1 MKISVLAA
9 AEFEAEPIAKAF
21 NLNGPVSYHYT
32 KVWKGS
38 DFLLVQT
45 NIGKVHA
52 AAVTQLVIDTEHPD
66 LIINVGISG
75 GFAKEVVLG
84 DVVMPTEVIQY
95 DSDQT
100 KLGYPLGRIHK
111 IEKAQIPLL
120 TIRGKGFWKKGL
132 CITADKILSD
142 NNEGSLL
149 YKKFHPAVV
158 DMELGAIAQVCYM
171 NKVKLVALK
180 SPVDI
185 VEREEVASFT
195 RRIDRSMSRLNE
207 ALSMV
212 LLLLS
217 KDVLWNLEK

>member
-1 MKISVLAA
+1 MKIVVLAA
-9 AEFEAEPIAKAF
+9 VEFETEPIAKAF
-21 NLNGPVSYHYT
+21 NLKGPSEYGYT
-32 KVWKGS
+32 HAWKGNEFS
-38 DFLLVQT
+38 LVQT

-52 AAVTQLVIDTEHPD
+52 AAVTQLVIDKEHPD

-75 GFAKEVVLG
+75 GFAREVVLG

-111 IEKAQIPLL
+111 IEKVKVPLL
-120 TIRGKGFWKKGL
+120 TIRGKSFWKKGT

-142 NNEGSLL
+142 NNEGSIL
-149 YKKFHPAVV
+149 YEKFHPSVV
-158 DMELGAIAQVCYM
+158 DMELGAIAQICYM
-171 NKVKLVALK
+171 NKVKLLALK

-185 VEREEVASFT
+185 VEREEVTRFT
-195 RRIDRSMSRLNE
+195 LRIDQSMSALNK

-212 LLLLS
+212 LLSLS
-217 KDVLWNLEK
+217 KDSA